1 MTHPESLPQLL
12 FTPMK
17 LVGPE
22 TLAAWNPQWRGHV
35 LRMDRRKVKLP
46 AIILGCTAFNL
57 AGRRA
62 FLDLS
67 YFICIYIIL
76 YIYIGCIGER
86 DFDCC
91 ITIGCSIASIDSS
104 RLFKLTNLKVHNQL
118 YMCLILILSSNS
130 FLNTIFCLQ
139 IECCEGIAVNYAVTK
154 CSVSLHEN
162 PSGHLDGRIDCCQER
177 QGGNCHSG
185 DVWLITIWSWNRMKT
200 STFVSSI
207 PDSRLQGYNFTMQM
221 WFQYFEP
228 GIVVVIPFRKP
239 FVQTSVFWYPFDI
252 RQQGHH
258 GRHLADHLMIPGLLY
273 VCVYIYIIYVYA
285 HRDAT
290 RWGNS
295 QKMV

>member
-57 AGRRA
+57 AGRVA

-207 PDSRLQGYNFTMQM
+207 PDSRGTISQCRCDFNILSQGLLWLSHSGSHLSKLPCFDIPSISGSKVIMAGIWQIISWFQGYCM
-221 WFQYFEP
+221 
-228 GIVVVIPFRKP
+228 
-239 FVQTSVFWYPFDI
+239 
-252 RQQGHH
+252 
-258 GRHLADHLMIPGLLY
+258 
-273 VCVYIYIIYVYA
+273 YVY
-285 HRDAT
+285 T
-290 RWGNS
+290 YI
-295 QKMV
+295 